1 MMQGHER
8 SGDIEHMAV
17 RDTAQ
22 QHDTVKTLWSPG
34 GLLLVSLFVLGLV
47 LRLSGLLFNGMHD
60 LDEILFEWGSGVRV
74 LGIARAFV
82 ENYGVLSYV
91 LYGIAV
97 AMAEQL
103 PRFWWAPYKL
113 MEVSFEALVLAA
125 LYLVLPAGRKKFAL
139 ILYWLNPWF
148 ILHGAWQGFWDGP
161 HTLFAWLAVL
171 GLGKARKEKLGWVLV
186 GLTLM
191 TGAMFKPQGLVYFVI
206 PVGIYLGLQWIR
218 YRSPAFVWYVAG
230 VVLLGALATGFLVI
244 NGGGLW
250 QIPSNYLTSAT
261 VMPNLCNGCINV
273 WRPITIVLYTVL
285 GPHKFV
291 EMLGPV
297 APLNSLL
304 NIIFLCAAW
313 ALVAVFSW
321 RIPLTQERLAYSG
334 LFLILT
340 FASLVMSQ
348 LGPRAHIN
356 HTYAGLVLLIPLA
369 IASRRVLVPW
379 VAMVAI
385 HLYSHLA
392 VYHLGRAMVLP
403 EMYLD
408 YAPAQLL
415 IGQVKA
421 ALVTQAYTPLLQF
434 QDSINQLLQRWPV
447 EPVITQLSMIQFVCV
462 MMIIYEL
469 FHIARSEPDTLLDKL
484 PGEDEATVEEPRFY
498 LPERG

>member
-1 MMQGHER
+1 MVAR
-8 SGDIEHMAV
+8 DAV
-17 RDTAQ
+17 RQ
-22 QHDTVKTLWSPG
+22 RDTVKALGSSG

-60 LDEILFEWGSGVRV
+60 LDQILFEWGSGVRV

-82 ENYGVLSYV
+82 ENYGVFSYA
-91 LYGIAV
+91 LYGLAV
-97 AMAEQL
+97 AMAEQA

-161 HTLFAWLAVL
+161 HTLFALLAVL
-171 GLGKARKEKLGWVLV
+171 VLGKARQEKLGWVLV

-206 PVGIYLGLQWIR
+206 PVGIYLGLQWVR
-218 YRSPAFVWYVAG
+218 YRSLAFVWFIVG
-230 VVLLGALATGFLVI
+230 GTLVGILATGFLVI

-250 QIPSNYLTSAT
+250 QIPRNYLTSAT
-261 VMPNLCNGCINV
+261 VMPNLCNGCISI
-273 WRPITIVLYTVL
+273 WRPITVVLYAML
-285 GPHKFV
+285 GPQRFV

-304 NIIFLCAAW
+304 NVIFLCAAW

-321 RIPLTQERLAYSG
+321 RIPLAQGRPAYPG
-334 LFLILT
+334 IFLILT

-356 HTYAGLVLLIPLA
+356 HTYAGLVLLIPFA
-369 IASRRVLVPW
+369 IASRRVLMPW

-392 VYHLGRAMVLP
+392 VYHLGRDMVLP

-415 IGQVKA
+415 IAQVKA
-421 ALVTQAYTPLLQF
+421 ALVTQAYSPLLQV
-434 QDSINQLLQRWPV
+434 QGSINQWLQRWPV
-447 EPVITQLSMIQFVCV
+447 EPVITQLSVIQFVCV
-462 MMIIYEL
+462 MIIVYEL
-469 FHIARSEPDTLLDKL
+469 FHIARPGLDTLLGKL
-484 PGEDEATVEEPRFY
+484 SGDDEMTIQDAVI
-498 LPERG
+498 

>member
-1 MMQGHER
+1 MVAR
-8 SGDIEHMAV
+8 DAV
-17 RDTAQ
+17 CQR
-22 QHDTVKTLWSPG
+22 DTVKALGTSG

-82 ENYGVLSYV
+82 ENYGVFSYA
-91 LYGIAV
+91 LYGLAV
-97 AMAEQL
+97 AMAEQV

-113 MEVSFEALVLAA
+113 MEVSFETLVLAA
-125 LYLVLPAGRKKFAL
+125 MYLVLPAGRKKFAL
-139 ILYWLNPWF
+139 VLYWLNPWF

-161 HTLFAWLAVL
+161 HTLFALLAVL
-171 GLGKARKEKLGWVLV
+171 VLGKARQEKLGWVLV

-218 YRSPAFVWYVAG
+218 YRSLAFVWFIVG
-230 VVLLGALATGFLVI
+230 VILVGILATGFLVI

-250 QIPSNYLTSAT
+250 QIPRNYLTSAT
-261 VMPNLCNGCINV
+261 VMPNLCNGCINI
-273 WRPITIVLYTVL
+273 WRPLTVVLYAVL
-285 GPHKFV
+285 GPHRFV
-291 EMLGPV
+291 EMLGPA

-313 ALVAVFSW
+313 ALVAAFSW
-321 RIPLTQERLAYSG
+321 HIPLTQERPVYPS

-369 IASRRVLVPW
+369 IANRRVLVPW
-379 VAMVAI
+379 VTMAAI

-392 VYHLGRAMVLP
+392 IYHLGRDMILP

-408 YAPAQLL
+408 YPPAQPL
-415 IGQVKA
+415 IAQVKA
-421 ALVTQAYTPLLQF
+421 ALVTQAYAPLVQI
-434 QDSINQLLQRWPV
+434 QASVNQLLRRWPV
-447 EPVITQLSMIQFVCV
+447 EPAITQLSMIQFVCV

-484 PGEDEATVEEPRFY
+484 PGEDEAAVEEPRFY